1 MSLLEQPLLAD
12 QNAETIT
19 DTTIQIDAAPVKR
32 RRRTGISWCHVVG
45 LCFLSSK
52 SAHNLP
58 ILQIFSDSSFFHH
71 PRTCHTGITYFCVGG
86 GPFGFEESLLA
97 TNNAAL
103 SITFLL
109 GMVVLWAFP
118 QALYITEL
126 SSKFTHG
133 YTQWVLVALG
143 DVVGVAHGY
152 VRSICNVITNSAY
165 MVLFQHYLS
174 RMLYNKA
181 LDDVSAGE
189 RLAMTCP
196 YVAVVLL
203 LNIMGVQLVGTAS
216 IVFSLLVILPFAA
229 LFVVALPFIH
239 WRDVLFGYR
248 WSSDINFGVLFSV
261 LVFNLI
267 GFDDVGNL
275 SGKVHNRNRNL
286 PLGMLLALLLV
297 ATTYIVPSITVAS
310 ILNNDFMHNPELAS
324 NDSVYV
330 YFTRAA
336 LDCSFYH
343 DYLVNRTH
351 RLHPEY
357 FNSTNSSSSSSSLS
371 SGISSALMLAPD
383 LVESSSWQCPFQSN
397 PTLVKVLSWII
408 NVDSI
413 LATFVLGVVYMQTS
427 SEAQAHCSKYGL
439 LPAFV
444 RKPFDLFGWCRARLC
459 CCCGG
464 GRLARQKHRPTHEHT
479 ELVPAASVGFD
490 DSFLDFPDEDRDD
503 DGAFTDPHR
512 DDDDD
517 EDDDEDAVGSRV
529 GRRRVQSCAD
539 TATAG
544 SVLASVHMR
553 PRSKSNSTSSQCHDA
568 DSNNGHLSTPF
579 EEHEDE
585 DRHDEPVQTEPVEAA
600 AASVEPA
607 GSTPDEHADADEVAA
622 PVALSGSVN
631 TEYGPV
637 ATDEDEDEESEEA
650 EGHHQQ
656 GVPAWAIVLQCTL
669 MFVLSHLV
677 NFDEILEVQSY
688 FYCVSIMLITLS
700 YLLLKFWRPVPC
712 DTVRDAYSLSPRL
725 KVPIIAVCVLIIC
738 ICVGCVL
745 TFSWQFVVINTS
757 ALLAVVLLSVL
768 LVKCR
773 VLRLH
778 I

>member
-1 MSLLEQPLLAD
+1 M
-12 QNAETIT
+12 
-19 DTTIQIDAAPVKR
+19 
-32 RRRTGISWCHVVG
+32 
-45 LCFLSSK
+45 
-52 SAHNLP
+52 
-58 ILQIFSDSSFFHH
+58 
-71 PRTCHTGITYFCVGG
+71 GG

-152 VRSICNVITNSAY
+152 VRAICNVITNSAY

-181 LDDVSAGE
+181 LDDVGAGE

-203 LNIMGVQLVGTAS
+203 LNIMGVQLVGAAS
-216 IVFSLLVILPFAA
+216 IVFSVLVILPFAA
-229 LFVVALPFIH
+229 LFVVALPFID
-239 WRDVLFGYR
+239 WRDVLVGYR

-336 LDCSFYH
+336 LDCGFYH

-357 FNSTNSSSSSSSLS
+357 FNSTNSSSI
-371 SGISSALMLAPD
+371 SGSGSGSGSSALVLASAAAD

-397 PTLVKVLSWII
+397 PTLVKALSWII

-444 RKPFDLFGWCRARLC
+444 RRPFDMIGWCRDHLC
-459 CCCGG
+459 CCCA
-464 GRLARQKHRPTHEHT
+464 RVRRARQRHRPTHEHT

-490 DSFLDFPDEDRDD
+490 DSFLDLP
-503 DGAFTDPHR
+503 G

-517 EDDDEDAVGSRV
+517 DDDGDVDAVGGALIDEDDKDDDEGHSAQLQ
-529 GRRRVQSCAD
+529 RRRVQSCAD
-539 TATAG
+539 AVAG
-544 SVLASVHMR
+544 RVLAAVSMR
-553 PRSKSNSTSSQCHDA
+553 PRSKSNSTCSQGHDA
-568 DSNNGHLSTPF
+568 DGSSNGHLSTPF
-579 EEHEDE
+579 DEHEGE
-585 DRHDEPVQTEPVEAA
+585 DRHEPVRAETAA
-600 AASVEPA
+600 DADADDDADADAPSPQPAS
-607 GSTPDEHADADEVAA
+607 STPDEHADADEVAV
-622 PVALSGSVN
+622 PVALSGAIN
-631 TEYGPV
+631 TEYGV
-637 ATDEDEDEESEEA
+637 VEGIDETGDGEGA
-650 EGHHQQ
+650 EGRQ

-712 DTVRDAYSLSPRL
+712 DHVRDAYSLSPRL

-738 ICVGCVL
+738 ICIGCVL

>member
-1 MSLLEQPLLAD
+1 M
-12 QNAETIT
+12 
-19 DTTIQIDAAPVKR
+19 
-32 RRRTGISWCHVVG
+32 
-45 LCFLSSK
+45 
-52 SAHNLP
+52 
-58 ILQIFSDSSFFHH
+58 
-71 PRTCHTGITYFCVGG
+71 
-86 GPFGFEESLLA
+86 A

-152 VRSICNVITNSAY
+152 VRALCNVITNAAY

-174 RMLYNKA
+174 RMVYSKA

-203 LNIMGVQLVGTAS
+203 LNVMGVQLVGAAS

-229 LFVVALPFIH
+229 LFVVALPFIR

-248 WSSDINFGVLFSV
+248 WSADINFGVLFSV

-275 SGKVHNRNRNL
+275 SGKVRNRNRNL

-343 DYLVNRTH
+343 DYLVNRTR
-351 RLHPEY
+351 RLHPAS
-357 FNSTNSSSSSSSLS
+357 FNITSNSSSSLGSMSMSSS
-371 SGISSALMLAPD
+371 SATLMLAD
-383 LVESSSWQCPFQSN
+383 LTESSSWECPFQSN
-397 PTLVKVLSWII
+397 PGLVKALSWII

-444 RKPFDLFGWCRARLC
+444 RQPFDIFAWCRDHLC
-459 CCCGG
+459 CCCGRG
-464 GRLARQKHRPTHEHT
+464 ARERQKHRPTHEHT

-490 DSFLDFPDEDRDD
+490 DSFLDLPV
-503 DGAFTDPHR
+503 
-512 DDDDD
+512 DDD
-517 EDDDEDAVGSRV
+517 EDVARSSSESDESSESESINIGR
-529 GRRRVQSCAD
+529 RRRVQSCAD
-539 TATAG
+539 AVAG
-544 SVLASVHMR
+544 SVLMAVHAR
-553 PRSKSNSTSSQCHDA
+553 PRSQSNSTGSQCHDA
-568 DSNNGHLSTPF
+568 ESTNGHLSTPF
-579 EEHEDE
+579 EEHEGDAVDAASTPAVAAE
-585 DRHDEPVQTEPVEAA
+585 EPVERTD
-600 AASVEPA
+600 V
-607 GSTPDEHADADEVAA
+607 ADAEDDNIAV
-622 PVALSGSVN
+622 PVALSGSIN
-631 TEYGPV
+631 TDYSALPRDEQEV
-637 ATDEDEDEESEEA
+637 EDEDEKEEDEEE
-650 EGHHQQ
+650 EGHR
-656 GVPAWAIVLQCTL
+656 GVPAWAIVLQCGL

-700 YLLLKFWRPVPC
+700 YLRLKFWHPVPC
-712 DTVRDAYSLSPRL
+712 DSVRDTYSLSPRL

-738 ICVGCVL
+738 ICIGCVV
-745 TFSWQFVVINTS
+745 TFSWQFVLINTS
-757 ALLAVVLLSVL
+757 ALLAIVLISLL